1 MTRLSREVRQATIYS
16 RVDDRDADAL
26 AGRRGPDLGREDR
39 VRERRGQPRR
49 VDRRLR
55 LGCRAIDLLGVGRLS
70 ARRDDAGV
78 RCDLRARGGIRV
90 RRFLRSRSDV
100 GVRRLRGTWD
110 EVDVRRDLRVRRR
123 LRVRGGP
130 VQICQPVLPRLDTTV
145 DGHGADPRVAGE
157 RGARATRQP
166 HGERIDDGKPAGHPA
181 VHAPDGRGAVGE
193 RDAVAQL
200 HDVRR
205 PRSALGRA
213 GSREEQRRDHPRD
226 EGRGSKCGRRRREQG
241 CGVSHQRRVIRSR
254 RRALRV
260 SPGDPADVAQP
271 GGSSVSQLRRRS

>member
-1 MTRLSREVRQATIYS
+1 MTATPMPLPVAVGQTWGARTEYGNAVASLVVSIDGS
-16 RVDDRDADAL
+16 GSGAGPSTSSASGASAPAGTTPASAATSAL
-26 AGRRGPDLGREDR
+26 
-39 VRERRGQPRR
+39 
-49 VDRRLR
+49 
-55 LGCRAIDLLGVGRLS
+55 
-70 ARRDDAGV
+70 
-78 RCDLRARGGIRV
+78 RGGIRV

-260 SPGDPADVAQP
+260 
-271 GGSSVSQLRRRS
+271 RREIRRT